1 MSSAGVV
8 ATPVPT
14 GLPDPGEPVPRLALP
29 TVGLFLGGLVVWL
42 LSSWAALGLGWS
54 LWLTIPVN
62 AVVSFTMFTV
72 LHDAVHYSISR
83 RRWVNALLGRLT
95 VPFVVPYAAAPL
107 FGFIHI
113 EHHRNTNEDLDADPD
128 AWATDGPWWQ
138 LPFRW
143 LTIDVWY
150 ATFYVKHLGR
160 RSGRE
165 IAETAGIIALFIAG
179 ITAAS
184 LTGTLW
190 AVAVIYL
197 IPARIALGVLAWW
210 FDWLPHHGL

>member
-83 RRWVNALLGRLT
+83 KRWVNGVLGRLSM
-95 VPFVVPYAAAPL
+95 PFVVP
-107 FGFIHI
+107 
-113 EHHRNTNEDLDADPD
+113 
-128 AWATDGPWWQ
+128 
-138 LPFRW
+138 
-143 LTIDVWY
+143 
-150 ATFYVKHLGR
+150 
-160 RSGRE
+160 
-165 IAETAGIIALFIAG
+165 
-179 ITAAS
+179 
-184 LTGTLW
+184 
-190 AVAVIYL
+190 
-197 IPARIALGVLAWW
+197 
-210 FDWLPHHGL
+210 